1 LIYFRLEMPNGK
13 GFAGCIKNMTF
24 SANGENF
31 LYDLGSPADGRHYT
45 PGCNDEFVAAVTAIN
60 LNMNF
65 LIAILVCLAIIL
77 IAVIV
82 LAVYRKKRNVF
93 GDKDIDCDIREN
105 IINYEDEGGG
115 EGDQTGY
122 DLSVL
127 RMMSDGTPA
136 LHAGNH
142 KMKFSPHEA
151 PDIQTFLQ
159 TNKVWSTKI
168 LKSRQS
174 LKLVFIILL
183 QDRIDH
189 DPDATPFDD
198 LRHYAYEGEG
208 NSGGSLSSLNSGTS
222 DGDLEF
228 DYLHNFGPR
237 FKKLADMYGE
247 EPDSDYDEEPPGSA
261 SGGPPLPALP
271 SESWC

>member
-1 LIYFRLEMPNGK
+1 MG
-13 GFAGCIKNMTF
+13 
-24 SANGENF
+24 
-31 LYDLGSPADGRHYT
+31 
-45 PGCNDEFVAAVTAIN
+45 
-60 LNMNF
+60 
-65 LIAILVCLAIIL
+65 
-77 IAVIV
+77 
-82 LAVYRKKRNVF
+82 
-93 GDKDIDCDIREN
+93 KDIDCDIREN

-127 RMMSDGTPA
+127 RMMAGCDIGGPIIPGGGMIEKPLPPVTP
-136 LHAGNH
+136 GD
-142 KMKFSPHEA
+142 P
-151 PDIQTFLQ
+151 PDIQTFLNS
-159 TNKVWSTKI
+159 NK
-168 LKSRQS
+168 
-174 LKLVFIILL
+174 
-183 QDRIDH
+183 DRVDA
-189 DPDATPFDD
+189 DPEANPYDD
-198 LRHYAYEGEG
+198 LRHYAYEGDG

-247 EPDSDYDEEPPGSA
+247 EPDSDYDEEPPGSGSV